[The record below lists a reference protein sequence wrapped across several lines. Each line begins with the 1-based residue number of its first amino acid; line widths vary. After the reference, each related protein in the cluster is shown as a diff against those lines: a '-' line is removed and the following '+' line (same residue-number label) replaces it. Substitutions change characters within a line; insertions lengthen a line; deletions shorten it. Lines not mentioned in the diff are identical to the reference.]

1 MKRQD
6 VVSIRLAILPML
18 NTILSV
24 IFKRN
29 TLQNSYGYSV
39 YTISY
44 FSKNIV
50 LYACV
55 VHAQWSLQGSRTA
68 LFIYE

>member
-24 IFKRN
+24 IFKR
-29 TLQNSYGYSV
+29 NSYGYSV